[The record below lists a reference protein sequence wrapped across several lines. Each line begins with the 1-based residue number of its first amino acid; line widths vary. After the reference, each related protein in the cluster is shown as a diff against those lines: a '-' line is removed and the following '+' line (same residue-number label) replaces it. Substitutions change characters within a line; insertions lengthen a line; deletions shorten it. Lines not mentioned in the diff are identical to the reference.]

1 MISQESL
8 DKMSE
13 VFTELMKRE
22 EERKASRMIINTGK
36 QGVIKYLESVW
47 KSNGLSEED
56 INKNISDAKNNLKDG
71 IYSIDTNTI
80 QNLGIKFHGSN
91 L

>member
-1 MISQESL
+1 MISQENL